1 MARSFFGLLGAP
13 GKKARQKP
21 EKTYK
26 KIRNMNHRYN
36 MDIANRDEPNA
47 SSASGLCFRS
57 SLYHKSY
64 GGAL

>member
-26 KIRNMNHRYN
+26 KIRNMN
-36 MDIANRDEPNA
+36 
-47 SSASGLCFRS
+47 
-57 SLYHKSY
+57 
-64 GGAL
+64 